1 MRFKSDLIAPTI
13 IAILLIV
20 LTLYFPPS
28 TFRTVVALPFMLFFP
43 GYVLIAA
50 LFPQKEGLTSP
61 QRVGWG
67 FGLSIAVV
75 GITGFILSYT
85 PWMIRLEPILYT
97 ISSFVFISSIIAW
110 IRRNRLPETEQFG
123 VELAV
128 KGSGWRRGTWD
139 KALSIILLLSIVG
152 TIATMGYSIANPKVG
167 ERFTE
172 FYILS
177 LSDNTIDYP
186 RELVIGEQG
195 RVKAGIIN
203 HEHEQVTYWG
213 EVTVDDVRS
222 SEVGP
227 VTLEHEENWE
237 GIVSFTSAKAGGKQ
251 KVEFLLY
258 RTDQNEVYRRLHLW
272 VDFIE

>member
-1 MRFKSDLIAPTI
+1 MRFKSDLIAPII

-20 LTLYFPPS
+20 LTMYFPPS

-50 LFPQKEGLTSP
+50 LFPQKEELTSP

-85 PWMIRLEPILYT
+85 PWGIRLEPILYT
-97 ISSFVFISSIIAW
+97 ISSFVFTSSIIAW
-110 IRRNRLPETEQFG
+110 VRRNRLPETEQFG

-128 KGSGWRRGTWD
+128 KGSGWERDIWD

-203 HEHEQVTYWG
+203 HEHEQITYWG

-222 SEVGP
+222 SEMGP

-237 GIVSFTSAKAGGKQ
+237 GIVSFTSAKAGDKQ

-272 VDFIE
+272 IDFIE